1 METQQRY
8 DDLGLDP
15 DAWQALSSAGL
26 IQRFEDLS
34 AEYRHQHYEWIAK
47 ATQPEARRYRIT
59 EMCEM
64 LSPEDRL
71 DRPSDRTVVPEP
83 TD

>member
-8 DDLGLDP
+8 DDVGLAP

-26 IQRFEDLS
+26 IERFEDLS
-34 AEYRHQHYEWIAK
+34 AEYRNQHYEWIAK

-59 EMCEM
+59 ELCEM
-64 LSPEDRL
+64 LSPEDRR
-71 DRPSDRTVVPEP
+71 DRPAEQHFVPEP